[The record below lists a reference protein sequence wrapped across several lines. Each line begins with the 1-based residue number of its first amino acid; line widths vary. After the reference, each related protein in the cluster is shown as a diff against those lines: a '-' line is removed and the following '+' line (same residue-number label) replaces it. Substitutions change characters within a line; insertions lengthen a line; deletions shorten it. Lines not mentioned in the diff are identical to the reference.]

1 MGQGG
6 NVLLVNG
13 TPYVWERTGQH
24 SYQMKNWSF
33 PDFIMAGTCIEVY
46 VEWSHLIGDAGEAEY
61 TLNGTTSM
69 FEIQARSG
77 DTFNIQVYLTNMST
91 QNNRKGSIIPLGWNH
106 GGCVYFILS
115 GFNNFVSNNPPVDWL
130 HSNLGTLGDRTLRHI
145 CMPGTHNSGM
155 SVKTGGTLFGIEDIT
170 LTQSLSIGQQLRA
183 GARWFDI
190 RPVISGGVFKTGHYQ
205 YIDQMRSWQGAN
217 GQSISEIINQV
228 NSFTA
233 YHPELIFLK
242 LSHTRDTDAGN
253 SHYPE
258 FSPDQ
263 WNSLLK
269 ELLGI
274 RYLFV
279 APNAGTVNLN
289 TLTLNSF
296 IGQGKAAV
304 VVLLESGDVDL
315 SRLLSV
321 EYANRGFYK
330 ASQCNVFESYTETDN
345 KDELVKAQLANM
357 KKEVSPNSDRLFS
370 LGWTLTSSAADV
382 GACSAS
388 VQWPI
393 PPMLGMEKS
402 IKGLAAGLY
411 PELYRQLIKNC
422 SWQTYPNII
431 NIDYMSRNRDI
442 VALAMA
448 VNEFVAP

>member
-6 NVLLVNG
+6 NVVLVNC
-13 TPYVWERTGQH
+13 TPYDWERTRQQ

-33 PDFIMAGTCIEVY
+33 PDVIKSGTCIEVY
-46 VEWSHLIGDAGEAEY
+46 VEWSEFIGDSGEAEY
-61 TLNGTTSM
+61 VLEHYDGTTSM
-69 FEIQARSG
+69 FELQAPSG
-77 DTFNIQVYLTNMST
+77 DIFNIQVYLTNMST
-91 QNNRKGSIIPLGWNH
+91 QNNRQGSIIPLGWNR

-115 GFNNFVSNNPPVDWL
+115 GFDNFVSNNPPVDWL
-130 HSNLGTLGDRTLRHI
+130 HSNLGTLGDRTLHKI

-155 SVKTGGTLFGIEDIT
+155 SVNTGGATLFGIENIT
-170 LTQSLSIGQQLRA
+170 LTQSLSIGEQLRA

-190 RPVISGGVFKTGHYQ
+190 RPVISGRVFKTGYYR
-205 YIDQMRSWQGAN
+205 YIDQIRSWQGAN

-253 SHYPE
+253 SLCPE

-263 WNSLLK
+263 WRLLLK

-274 RYLFV
+274 QHLFV

-296 IGQGKAAV
+296 IGQGQAAV

-321 EYANRGFYK
+321 EYANKGFYK
-330 ASQCNVFESYTETDN
+330 ASQCNMFESYTETDN

-357 KKEVSPNSDRLFS
+357 KEVSPNSDRLFS
-370 LGWTLTSSAADV
+370 LSWTTNLSAAKV
-382 GACSAS
+382 GACFAGD
-388 VQWPI
+388 QRLI
-393 PPMLGMEKS
+393 LGREKS

-422 SWQTYPNII
+422 NKHTYPNII
-431 NIDYMSRNRDI
+431 NIDYMSPNRDI

-448 VNEFVAP
+448 VNEFAA